1 MTRAKTFNLAGL
13 LRIAVDTVPED
24 REALVCAG
32 RRVTFRQF
40 YEQTQKLASWLRS
53 QGIEA
58 GDTIG
63 IHAYNSIEFVE
74 ATFAAYMLKAIPVN
88 VNYRYTVDEA
98 RYIYDNARLKG
109 LVYCAAVE
117 DCVAEAIDGVPP
129 LKVLLRID
137 GGVGAGGIPHA
148 VPFEHAVATGSGS
161 LDDIELSD
169 DDLVILYTGGTTGMP
184 KGVIWPHKHFFYAA
198 LGGGGSLNP
207 AGPIKT
213 PEELADRINTTYP
226 LRVLPC
232 GPLIHGNGMWATMI
246 SLLAGCTTVLN
257 DQPDLKAEHILDLV
271 VREKV
276 TVINV
281 VGDAMVLPLVKALR
295 AHPGRWDLSRIVCI
309 PNGGAL
315 LSQHVA
321 DALRAFLPPTAIIL
335 DSMGSSET
343 GTSGAGSKPAGGGLV
358 QLPPGPTVAVLV
370 DGVRFAQPGETGILV
385 RMGHLP
391 LGYYGDPQK
400 TAATFVTVDG
410 KRCAISGDSARLEAD
425 GSITVFGRD
434 SLCINTGGE
443 KVFTE
448 EVEEVLRSCD
458 SVADALVVG
467 VADSRWGQKVVGVV
481 SVRANTSQDAE
492 ALKKHCRQKLAGYKV
507 PKAVV
512 FVSEVPRG
520 PTGKADYRWARA
532 VAERELP
539 QD

>member
-32 RRVTFRQF
+32 RRVTYRQF
-40 YEQTQKLASWLRS
+40 YERTQKLAGWLRT
-53 QGIEA
+53 QGIGA

-63 IHAYNSIEFVE
+63 VHAYSSIEFVE
-74 ATFAAYMLKAIPVN
+74 ANFAAYMLKAIPIN
-88 VNYRYTVDEA
+88 VNYRYTVDET
-98 RYIYDNARLKG
+98 RYIYDNAKLKG
-109 LVYCAAVE
+109 LVYCAPLE
-117 DCVAEAIDGVPP
+117 DCVVEAIDVVLD
-129 LKVLLRID
+129 LKVLLRI
-137 GGVGAGGIPHA
+137 GEGASAIARATPYEA
-148 VPFEHAVATGSGS
+148 AVAAGSGF
-161 LDDIELSD
+161 LDDIERGD

-184 KGVIWPHKHFFYAA
+184 KGVMWPHKSFFYAA
-198 LGGGGSLNP
+198 LGGGSSLNP

-213 PEELADRINTTYP
+213 PEELADRINTTHP

-246 SLLAGCTTVLN
+246 GLLAGCTTVLN
-257 DQPDLKAEHILDLV
+257 DRPDLKPDYILDLV
-271 VREKV
+271 VQEKV
-276 TVINV
+276 AVINV
-281 VGDAMVLPLVKALR
+281 VGDAMVLPMVEALR
-295 AHPGRWDLSRIVCI
+295 ANPGRWDLSRIVCI

-321 DALRAFLPPTAIIL
+321 DAFREFLPPTVIIL

-385 RMGHLP
+385 RMGHIP

-448 EVEEVLRSCD
+448 EVEEVLRSCN
-458 SVADALVVG
+458 SVTDALVVG
-467 VADSRWGQKVVGVV
+467 VADPRWGQKVVGVV
-481 SVRANTSQDAE
+481 SVRANAPQDGE
-492 ALKKHCRQKLAGYKV
+492 ALKKQCRQKLAGYKV
-507 PKAVV
+507 PKEVI
-512 FVSEVPRG
+512 FVSEIPRG
-520 PTGKADYRWARA
+520 PLGKADYRWARA
-532 VAERELP
+532 VAAKELATV
-539 QD
+539 